1 MLRCP
6 RCNLDLPKGKGTNR
20 NWSDFQWRQQ
30 TAVCI
35 AQNTRFNCCRRCSD
49 KYFRLYPPF
58 NRFSM
63 KYEDAGWTALCHAL
77 RTAWPAEDWLRWDA
91 SCNVPLRNEWAQLM
105 PQSRT
110 LLKALSHNGAIRSRW
125 PRAKLDLQYYCSL
138 SQQIFI
144 DATNAVYG
152 FIFRHVWQACC
163 LSESLGDVIL
173 GDLVESVLGFWWV
186 LQVSEMMATHKY
198 SETMRSFLPN
208 LEIAVTSVYYWR
220 SQDGPWFC
228 AQSSALASLQAV
240 HD

>member
-1 MLRCP
+1 MWNTFLFVPGPYGNPKSSEFP
-6 RCNLDLPKGKGTNR
+6 RKK
-20 NWSDFQWRQQ
+20 
-30 TAVCI
+30 
-35 AQNTRFNCCRRCSD
+35 
-49 KYFRLYPPF
+49 
-58 NRFSM
+58 
-63 KYEDAGWTALCHAL
+63 
-77 RTAWPAEDWLRWDA
+77 
-91 SCNVPLRNEWAQLM
+91 
-105 PQSRT
+105 T
-110 LLKALSHNGAIRSRW
+110 LLKALSYNGAIRSRW
-125 PRAKLDLQYYCSL
+125 PRAQLDLQYRCSL

-186 LQVSEMMATHKY
+186 LEVSEMMAMQKY
-198 SETMRSFLPN
+198 SESMRSFLSN
-208 LEIAVTSVYYWR
+208 LELAVTSVYYWR